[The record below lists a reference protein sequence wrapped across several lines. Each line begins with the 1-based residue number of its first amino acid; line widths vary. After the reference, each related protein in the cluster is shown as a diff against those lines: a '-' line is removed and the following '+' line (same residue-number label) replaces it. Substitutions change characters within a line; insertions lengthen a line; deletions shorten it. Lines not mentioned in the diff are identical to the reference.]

1 MTTVSADPT
10 LPVLSTP
17 RLRVAH
23 VAPGHEAETVAF
35 FTRNRQHFARW
46 DPPAP
51 KDFYSVG
58 FWKRSVARAV
68 DDFHADRAVRF
79 DLFDG
84 TVPDSRRVIGRLGFS
99 QIFRGPFQSC
109 ILGYQIDA
117 NYEGR
122 GVMFEALTA
131 AIGYMFDEKRCIA
144 SRRTICRRTPAAPR
158 CSRGS
163 ASSAKESR
171 RTICS
176 SAIVA
181 RPRPQRADQSALR
194 HVDADGKLIPGHDP
208 CRPAVVRRSGAVPD
222 TPVTTACD
230 DRGP

>member
-1 MTTVSADPT
+1 MTHRSADPT

-58 FWKRSVARAV
+58 FWERSIARAV
-68 DDFHADRAVRF
+68 DEFHADRAVRF

-122 GVMFEALTA
+122 GLMCEALTA
-131 AIGYMFDEKRCIA
+131 AIRYMFDEKRLHRIQA
-144 SRRTICRRTPAAPR
+144 NHLPENARSAALLARLGFVREGLAKDYLFIGDRWRDHVLNALTNPR
-158 CSRGS
+158 FDTS
-163 ASSAKESR
+163 
-171 RTICS
+171 T
-176 SAIVA
+176 
-181 RPRPQRADQSALR
+181 LT
-194 HVDADGKLIPGHDP
+194 
-208 CRPAVVRRSGAVPD
+208 RS
-222 TPVTTACD
+222 
-230 DRGP
+230 